1 MTVYYVD
8 YENVHAGVDGVDKLT
23 ANDTVRI
30 FYSPKADT
38 MRIAVVEQALM
49 WERRMRWISI

>member
-8 YENVHAGVDGVDKLT
+8 YENVHAGVDGIDKLT

-38 MRIAVVEQALM
+38 MRIAFV
-49 WERRMRWISI
+49 